1 MYIIICIII
10 SIIILEFYIIIKNST
25 YVFEPQINSKKDINI
40 EKKTDNFLLD
50 EYIVIKDKK
59 IQHKPGQIYIK
70 DDYNIFIN
78 TDNYNTLMKKG
89 YIYSIEVPFEL
100 EILNLLEENIVYY
113 YKDY

>member
-1 MYIIICIII
+1 
-10 SIIILEFYIIIKNST
+10 
-25 YVFEPQINSKKDINI
+25 
-40 EKKTDNFLLD
+40 
-50 EYIVIKDKK
+50 VIKDKK